1 MSKTLE
7 NLLNENNQNSQ
18 TQNNSSQEQ
27 EPSLTAI
34 LANVL
39 TPLIPVMITKLTGQ
53 KLPVNNPIPNDQNSL
68 QQLTPVLQNMIS
80 TQNLLL
86 QEIVLLKK
94 NDQFFASNFQN
105 LRLTREREK
114 QEIEFNPN
122 QNQENYE

>member
-7 NLLNENNQNSQ
+7 NLLNENNPNSS
-18 TQNNSSQEQ
+18 TQNNSSHEP

-94 NDQFFASNFQN
+94 NDQVFASNFQN

-122 QNQENYE
+122 QNQDNYE